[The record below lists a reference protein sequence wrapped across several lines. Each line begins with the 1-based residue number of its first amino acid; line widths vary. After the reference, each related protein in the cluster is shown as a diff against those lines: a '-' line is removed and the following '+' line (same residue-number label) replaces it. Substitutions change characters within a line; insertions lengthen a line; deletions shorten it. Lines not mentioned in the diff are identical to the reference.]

1 MNRGFTLIEL
11 LVVVLII
18 GILASIALP
27 QYQHAV
33 LKSRFAS
40 LMPPGKALADSQE
53 AYYMTHSQYA
63 TSLDDLEITLG
74 EGNREGVELGTRAQ
88 HKYVKLSHPGL
99 KNNLVIYYKHSKNYP
114 GEMHCEALTG
124 DAQATWLCQQGFG
137 SAELVGD
144 GATPGY
150 TAYAL
155 KGTGHGTPQVDLSKY
170 DVNRDGVVDQG
181 DFDAIGDII
190 LHTDISGE
198 YNNEHDYNL
207 EAADLDGDGQIN
219 VADFTKMGRILLD
232 EQE

>member
-1 MNRGFTLIEL
+1 MNRGFTLMEL

-18 GILASIALP
+18 GILAAIALP

-74 EGNREGVELGTRAQ
+74 EANRQGVELGTRAQ

-99 KNNLVIYYKHSKNYP
+99 KNNLVIYYQHSKNYP
-114 GEMHCEALTG
+114 GEMHCEALSG
-124 DAQATWLCQQGFG
+124 DEKANWVCQKGFG
-137 SAELVGD
+137 SAETVGQ

-155 KGTGHGTPQVDLSKY
+155 KGTGHGTPQVDLSQY
-170 DVNRDGVVDQG
+170 DVNRDGVVNYD
-181 DFDAIGDII
+181 DYDAIGDII
-190 LHTDISGE
+190 LHPTAP
-198 YNNEHDYNL
+198 NDYDL
-207 EAADLDGDGQIN
+207 VAADVNGDGEID
-219 VADFTKMGRILLD
+219 VADFMRMANILLH